1 MRTITKEN
9 MTHEYTA
16 TVSSPDA
23 DFEHIFMREMCR
35 ELIMEDIGSIDIDEA
50 IFEEVMRMIQR
61 DTGAQNM
68 FDAPILYTLV
78 GFRKQAIEE
87 PK

>member
-1 MRTITKEN
+1 MRAITKEN
-9 MTHEYTA
+9 MTRKYTA

-35 ELIMEDIGSIDIDEA
+35 ELIMEDIGSIEINEV
-50 IFEEVMRMIQR
+50 IFEEVMRMIQG
-61 DTGAQNM
+61 DTGTQNM

-78 GFRKQAIEE
+78 GLRKPTIKE
-87 PK
+87 